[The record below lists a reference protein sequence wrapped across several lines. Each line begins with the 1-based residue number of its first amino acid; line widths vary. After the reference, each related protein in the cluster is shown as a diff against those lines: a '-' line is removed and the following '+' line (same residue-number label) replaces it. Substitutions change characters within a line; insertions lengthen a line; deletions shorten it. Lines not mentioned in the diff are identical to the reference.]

1 MVARVTHRPVLDRQL
16 LQVIAGRPLLAV
28 NACRRV
34 KGDVGAQMAEGILKA
49 QRHKNRVAGVKFPTA
64 QDRATLRFLLQGQE
78 GIQGVT
84 DAGEG
89 QGIIDGVNDPRRGGP
104 AVEESHLMGL
114 QQRGR
119 MASGAAL
126 FLDQPGFLIA

>member
-1 MVARVTHRPVLDRQL
+1 
-16 LQVIAGRPLLAV
+16 
-28 NACRRV
+28 
-34 KGDVGAQMAEGILKA
+34 MAEGILKA

-64 QDRATLRFLLQGQE
+64 QDRPALWFLLQGQE